1 MEFTTALEFK
11 ISSQPQNMVVFV
23 PLENLHRSE
32 GRVKNFYPSIQ
43 SMEVLFTDVRLEFLS
58 ENVRPAI
65 FLFPFRAVPASV
77 FLHIIT
83 IRCQAVCKHHAAFA
97 IGLFVQIVPL
107 SVHEY
112 PAALHACLRIKI
124 EPAAISAVADPSG
137 RCVAVLAESP
147 PVSIDRNPLMRSS
160 NCIISGCSCP
170 GTFAVG
176 CSLRIG
182 SVFVEELITSV
193 VVYPVAE
200 SIMAY
205 YLRQDKNPVWILFL
219 INSGNRFLKPAWKKR
234 SLFR

>member
-1 MEFTTALEFK
+1 
-11 ISSQPQNMVVFV
+11 MVVFV

-137 RCVAVLAESP
+137 RCKAVFFPSRLPSWYYEG
-147 PVSIDRNPLMRSS
+147 S
-160 NCIISGCSCP
+160 NIFKFPHTSQIAQVLHSTRLG
-170 GTFAVG
+170 GTYG
-176 CSLRIG
+176 
-182 SVFVEELITSV
+182 
-193 VVYPVAE
+193 
-200 SIMAY
+200 
-205 YLRQDKNPVWILFL
+205 ILFTT
-219 INSGNRFLKPAWKKR
+219 G
-234 SLFR
+234 

>member
-1 MEFTTALEFK
+1 MK
-11 ISSQPQNMVVFV
+11 
-23 PLENLHRSE
+23 
-32 GRVKNFYPSIQ
+32 
-43 SMEVLFTDVRLEFLS
+43 VLFTDVRLEFLS

-65 FLFPFRAVPASV
+65 FLFPFCAIPASV

-83 IRCQAVCKHHAAFA
+83 IWCQAVCKHHAAFA

-170 GTFAVG
+170 GTFAIG
-176 CSLRIG
+176 CSLRID

-200 SIMAY
+200 SIIRCSAFCQIALCDDGSCENAARIR
-205 YLRQDKNPVWILFL
+205 YLSSLGICCDILFFSV
-219 INSGNRFLKPAWKKR
+219 IKIIVR
-234 SLFR
+234 

>member
-1 MEFTTALEFK
+1 
-11 ISSQPQNMVVFV
+11 MVVFV
-23 PLENLHRSE
+23 LLENLHRSE

-107 SVHEY
+107 SVNEY

-160 NCIISGCSCP
+160 NSSDNHCQSHKAVFFPSRLPSWYYEGSNIFKFPHTSQIAQVLHSTRLG
-170 GTFAVG
+170 GTYG
-176 CSLRIG
+176 
-182 SVFVEELITSV
+182 
-193 VVYPVAE
+193 
-200 SIMAY
+200 
-205 YLRQDKNPVWILFL
+205 ILFTT
-219 INSGNRFLKPAWKKR
+219 G
-234 SLFR
+234 

>member
-1 MEFTTALEFK
+1 MPCK
-11 ISSQPQNMVVFV
+11 ISFILISCYIKTVPAYRHFCPYRRNCFYFYMILLRQSSLTLLPTETYQSSFSAV
-23 PLENLHRSE
+23 PLL
-32 GRVKNFYPSIQ
+32 
-43 SMEVLFTDVRLEFLS
+43 
-58 ENVRPAI
+58 PA
-65 FLFPFRAVPASV
+65 PAVRAVPASV

-160 NCIISGCSCP
+160 NSSDNHCQSHKAVFFPSRLPSWYYEGSNIFKFPHTSQIAQVLHSTRLG
-170 GTFAVG
+170 GTYG
-176 CSLRIG
+176 
-182 SVFVEELITSV
+182 
-193 VVYPVAE
+193 
-200 SIMAY
+200 
-205 YLRQDKNPVWILFL
+205 ILFTT
-219 INSGNRFLKPAWKKR
+219 G
-234 SLFR
+234 